1 MFTREEC
8 KVLYLMDSEASNIL
22 NIRAVDKREVNLK
35 SSNTEREVF
44 KRSMEYLISRGIKI
58 TEVSQMPPLQ

>member
-8 KVLYLMDSEASNIL
+8 KVLYLMDSKANNIL
-22 NIRAVDKREVNLK
+22 NIRAIDKREVNLK
-35 SSNTEREVF
+35 WPNTEREVF